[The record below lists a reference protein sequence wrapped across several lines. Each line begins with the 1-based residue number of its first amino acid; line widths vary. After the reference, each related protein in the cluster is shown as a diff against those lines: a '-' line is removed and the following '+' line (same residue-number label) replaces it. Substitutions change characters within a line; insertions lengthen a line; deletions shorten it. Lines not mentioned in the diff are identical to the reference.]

1 MKELREQHN
10 VWSLEEKVAFL
21 SRPEAYPDVA
31 GRVEAKQTHRS
42 WIFLTA
48 THAWKLKKPVR
59 TEYLDFSTPDARRR
73 DCVKEVRLNRRLARD
88 VYRGVVPL
96 TADGQPQASRPSPGA
111 PARWL
116 SRRPLPEGE
125 GLQLNGSGQPVDWLV
140 CMRRLPSDR
149 MLDEVI
155 ARRAVDE
162 EDVLRLASL
171 LAGFYKRSVP
181 VRIAGP
187 EYRRRLAAHLES
199 ARNELLKPEYRL
211 PSNVVEDTGFELE
224 FLRQN
229 QALFDNRVQAGKIID
244 AHGDLRPEHICLE
257 PCQPVIIDCLEFNRN
272 LRILDAV
279 SEITFL
285 ALECER
291 LGAPNI
297 GRLILNKYSE
307 ETGDRPSE
315 KLLAFYKSY
324 HACVRAKIAVWHL
337 KDNGIR
343 DRDTRIT
350 KATDY
355 LSVVSTVTKAA

>member
-88 VYRGVVPL
+88 VYRGVVTL
-96 TADGQPQASRPSPGA
+96 NSGRQGH
-111 PARWL
+111 
-116 SRRPLPEGE
+116 
-125 GLQLNGSGQPVDWLV
+125 LQLNAPGQPVDWLV

-297 GRLILNKYSE
+297 GRLILNRYSE

-343 DRDTRIT
+343 DRDTWIT

>member
-88 VYRGVVPL
+88 VYRGVVTL
-96 TADGQPQASRPSPGA
+96 NSGRQGH
-111 PARWL
+111 
-116 SRRPLPEGE
+116 
-125 GLQLNGSGQPVDWLV
+125 LQLNAPGQPVDWLV

-343 DRDTRIT
+343 DRDTWIT